1 MSRAN
6 HIFQTLG
13 LAIAGG
19 LLFTLACITTVL
31 CAQFVEHEFYP
42 VVKDF
47 TIITADHHSEFVL
60 LSGTMYKARNC
71 RFIEVA
77 AYSGDQI
84 VNLEFL
90 DPPHA
95 LSRAIGA
102 QHWGPWLVSPDVKVL
117 RIQARHQCHGLWDT
131 TTDLIKEVRL

>member
-1 MSRAN
+1 MLRAN

-42 VVKDF
+42 VVDEF
-47 TIITADHHSEFVL
+47 AITQIEHHPGFVL
-60 LSGTMYKARNC
+60 LSGTMHKTRDC
-71 RFIEVA
+71 RFIEVS

-84 VNLEFL
+84 VSLDFL

-102 QHWGPWLVSPDVKVL
+102 QHWGQWRVSPDVSVL

-131 TTDLIKEVRL
+131 TTDLVKEVRL